1 MAGEGDTM
9 QDHMDIT
16 GWSLGLSC
24 IEQVKKVKIIHLC
37 VEGNAV
43 HSH

>member
-24 IEQVKKVKIIHLC
+24 IEQVKKGKIIHLC